1 MRIGAHIWIGEG
13 LEKTVDTAEMLGCGC
28 FQMFLQNPRSWNR
41 RKRPDEEIAAFRKSI
56 KKSNIK
62 PVVVHMPYI
71 LNLASPDSKI
81 AGMSQALFEKE
92 MTEAESIGADFYVIH
107 PGSHRGAGIEAG
119 IKNLASSL
127 SPFTGS
133 LPKILLE
140 NTAGQGNTIGGR
152 WEDFEYLFE
161 KFGKDIGLCFD
172 TAHAFQSGY
181 NIKHEENLREMLDV
195 IDRRLGS
202 GAILLI
208 HANDS
213 ASELG
218 SGLDRHQHIGRG
230 FLGKDSFELLVK
242 DSYCGTLPFI
252 IETPKSE
259 INSDRKNLEVLKTI
273 GMKYGKIHS

>member
-13 LEKTVDTAEMLGCGC
+13 LEKAVDTAETLGCGC

-41 RKRPDEEIAAFRKSI
+41 RKRPDEEITAFRKSI

-71 LNLASPDSKI
+71 LNLASPDRKI

-92 MTEAESIGADFYVIH
+92 MMEAENIGADYYVIH
-107 PGSHRGAGIEAG
+107 PGSHRGAGIETG
-119 IKNLASSL
+119 IKNLAASL
-127 SPFTGS
+127 GPFAGS
-133 LPKILLE
+133 VPKILLE

-152 WEDFEYLFE
+152 WEEFIYLFE

-181 NIKHEENLREMLDV
+181 NIKDEENLREMLDV
-195 IDRRLGS
+195 IDGKLAS

-213 ASELG
+213 ASPLG

-242 DSYCGTLPFI
+242 DAYCGTLPFI

-259 INSDRKNLEVLKTI
+259 INSDRKNIEILKKM
-273 GMKYGKIHS
+273 GMKYGKINS